1 MILGADIEENVES
14 CRRYKVPRQSGL
26 NRSGVRAFDVTLIEL
41 GSFHFPL
48 QPCIFGKLS
57 ETIGAHQV
65 VTLHHL
71 KIT

>member
-1 MILGADIEENVES
+1 MW
-14 CRRYKVPRQSGL
+14 KVVVVIKYPAKAGRMSL